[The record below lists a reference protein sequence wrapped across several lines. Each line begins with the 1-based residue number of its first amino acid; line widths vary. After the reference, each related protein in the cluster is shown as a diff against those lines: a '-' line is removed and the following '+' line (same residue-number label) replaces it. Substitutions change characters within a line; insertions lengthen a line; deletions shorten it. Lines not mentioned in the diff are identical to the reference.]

1 MFQIHQF
8 LNVGVL
14 VEKNFV
20 TSLQIGGLVVV
31 VLVVL
36 CQLAM
41 HIKVMT
47 VALEQP
53 ILDDMVVGL
62 IVDVDHFVLFDEPQ
76 ID

>member
-20 TSLQIGGLVVV
+20 TSRQIGELVVV

-41 HIKVMT
+41 RIKVMT
-47 VALEQP
+47 VVLEQL
-53 ILDDMVVGL
+53 ILDDMVGVL
-62 IVDVDHFVLFDEPQ
+62 IVDVDRFALFDEPQ